1 MGVTLRWHLFAR
13 RQSGKSRRIWPENL
27 CNYHAPH
34 IRYRYGYSDVLS
46 DVSTNERKSLNT
58 PTNGMNSRLSALD
71 IEQLEFYKLV
81 KADIRTT

>member
-1 MGVTLRWHLFAR
+1 M
-13 RQSGKSRRIWPENL
+13 
-27 CNYHAPH
+27 
-34 IRYRYGYSDVLS
+34 S